1 MSMKAIFGDTTRDT
15 GAVAIMPEAMS
26 GDEATRDIICGRE
39 KSNGSQQAA
48 ARRSEEEELQ

>member
-1 MSMKAIFGDTTRDT
+1 MKAIFGDTTRDT